1 MNSIE
6 KQIRD
11 TYEKAFYDSI
21 DNEINSKNPD
31 YDWIVSLY
39 SEIKNRII
47 KYVKKTSK
55 TYKQI
60 DEEFDIELF
69 RQMIENDVF
78 NMDSLLNL
86 INNTYK
92 WVEQLQAPIR
102 DAESRESKQRVL
114 STSPDKLVSTF
125 IKEVNK
131 CIDFLDEDFLNFVE
145 TKQNGD

>member
-47 KYVKKTSK
+47 KYVKKTSR
-55 TYKQI
+55 YKGLYVLKI
-60 DEEFDIELF
+60 KD
-69 RQMIENDVF
+69 M
-78 NMDSLLNL
+78 
-86 INNTYK
+86 
-92 WVEQLQAPIR
+92 PIQYQEPYLR
-102 DAESRESKQRVL
+102 GKSY
-114 STSPDKLVSTF
+114 
-125 IKEVNK
+125 
-131 CIDFLDEDFLNFVE
+131 
-145 TKQNGD
+145 